1 MEKFRKNKIIC
12 HDNVRRYRIYSNID
26 KQDLG
31 EIELTLEQRDVLT
44 KAFQHRGM
52 LHQDLALLIIED
64 ENVGRNVK

>member
-26 KQDLG
+26 KQNLG

-64 ENVGRNVK
+64 QGRNEK

>member
-1 MEKFRKNKIIC
+1 MENIFKRKIIC

-31 EIELTLEQRDVLT
+31 EIELTIEQRDVLT

>member
-31 EIELTLEQRDVLT
+31 EIELTIEQRDVLT

-64 ENVGRNVK
+64 ENVGRNEK

>member
-1 MEKFRKNKIIC
+1 MENLLKKKIIC
-12 HDNVRRYRIYSNID
+12 HDDTKRYRIYSNID

-52 LHQDLALLIIED
+52 LHQDLALLVIED
-64 ENVGRNVK
+64 QGRNDK

>member
-1 MEKFRKNKIIC
+1 MEKKPIIC
-12 HDNVRRYRIYSNID
+12 HDNTRRYRIYSNID

-64 ENVGRNVK
+64 QGRNDK

>member
-12 HDNVRRYRIYSNID
+12 HDNTRRYRIYSNID

-31 EIELTLEQRDVLT
+31 EIELTIEQRDVLT